1 MRFDGKSVI
10 VTGAAS
16 GFGEAIAKRFAAEGA
31 NVVAADIDAA
41 GGNRVVGAIKDAG
54 GQAVFVRT
62 DVSKAAEVQ
71 AMIAAAVTQFGGL
84 DILVNNAGFSH
95 HMMPLWELPE
105 EEYDRVFSVN
115 TKGVYLGAKYA
126 VPVLRERGGG
136 VIVNTASIG
145 AVAPRPGVTAY
156 NATKGAVVT
165 MTRGLAAEV
174 APFRIRVNAV
184 NPVAADTQFVKGALG
199 MDSMPEPI
207 RQAVVQGIPLG
218 RLAEPRDVA
227 AAVLFLASDDAEFL
241 TGVCLNVDGG
251 RSIG

>member
-1 MRFDGKSVI
+1 MRFDRKVVI

-16 GFGEAIAKRFAAEGA
+16 GFGEAIATRFAAERA
-31 NVVAADIDAA
+31 KVVVADVDSD
-41 GGNRVVGAIKDAG
+41 GGDRVVGSIRAAG
-54 GQAVFVRT
+54 GQAAFVRT
-62 DVSKAAEVQ
+62 DVSKAAEVK
-71 AMIAAAVTQFGGL
+71 AMIDAAVAQFGGL

-95 HMMPLWELPE
+95 RMMPLWDLPE

-145 AVAPRPGVTAY
+145 AVAPRPGVTVY

-174 APFRIRVNAV
+174 APFGIRVNAV

-207 RQAVVQGIPLG
+207 RQAVIQGIPLG
-218 RLAEPRDVA
+218 RLAEPHDVA
-227 AAVLFLASDDAEFL
+227 AAVLFLASDDAQFL